1 MNICG
6 RLSFGSK
13 SCGQT
18 DKQDAGDRWLSS
30 QHQGI
35 ALRVKRKWRLKT
47 KKQDE
52 PRGKRNVLLVVEFY
66 MCARK
71 SALLAQS

>member
-1 MNICG
+1 VVIITTSGHSM
-6 RLSFGSK
+6 
-13 SCGQT
+13 T
-18 DKQDAGDRWLSS
+18 
-30 QHQGI
+30 
-35 ALRVKRKWRLKT
+35 RKKKMAFKN